1 MHIIETSS
9 KSASNLSQS
18 SAEDTM
24 SSFVDLHGSQVSGS
38 VAEKFVFCVAT
49 LLRGSHLPEK

>member
-24 SSFVDLHGSQVSGS
+24 SSFVDLHGSQVSG
-38 VAEKFVFCVAT
+38 AEKFVLCSNVIMRKPST
-49 LLRGSHLPEK
+49 GKVIT